1 MRAHAFAA
9 VALALVVL
17 TCAIAAC
24 GAPAASFD
32 PTGTCTADG
41 SAPGA
46 YPDLEAL
53 IPSTYQE
60 RAPDTLDSGRNCTGE
75 NLGTLASAGFTEVRF
90 AGGTWG
96 FGGNRAA
103 ALVVFQAPGLTA
115 DAVADFYTA
124 SAKAAN
130 RTTVTG
136 ESKVTMG
143 GQTVRRMD
151 SSTGERQQTVVVWP
165 SSTPDTVNI
174 VLTNDLPDPKI
185 EDAIAAFAPS

>member
-1 MRAHAFAA
+1 MAR
-9 VALALVVL
+9 
-17 TCAIAAC
+17 
-24 GAPAASFD
+24 
-32 PTGTCTADG
+32 
-41 SAPGA
+41 APGA

-75 NLGTLASAGFTEVRF
+75 NLGTLASDGDHEVRF

-115 DAVADFYTA
+115 DDIADFYTA

-136 ESKVTMG
+136 ESKVDHG
-143 GQTVRRMD
+143 RPDGPAHGSRRPA
-151 SSTGERQQTVVVWP
+151 TGRRP
-165 SSTPDTVNI
+165 SSSGRRRHPTWSTSSSPTTCPTRRSRTPSR
-174 VLTNDLPDPKI
+174 
-185 EDAIAAFAPS
+185 AFARP